1 MAGMMHWIQHHADRP
16 MAIRADGDPFED
28 PDVVPEYWG
37 VVSQGWVPDA
47 DLNGEIFWNP
57 SIRSATADE
66 IQAITG

>member
-1 MAGMMHWIQHHADRP
+1 